1 MQLLSRR
8 KALEDVLYDE
18 TFWADARA
26 EVMKVALP
34 IFREVFME
42 GAEVGAEVRPVKQ
55 KAALPFD
62 PDAINASADD
72 VLANFTNTWWAQL
85 DRTQREGLRKAI
97 ALARQEGTGVEGV
110 LQGVRG
116 LFSERRIM
124 SIAVTETTRL
134 FGLGAL
140 ATYRAAGM
148 DGWEWRT
155 VADSRVDP
163 ICTGLAGE
171 QYPIAYE
178 FEPAHV
184 SCRCFPVPV
193 FGGDD

>member
-1 MQLLSRR
+1 MLQLQRH
-8 KALEDVLYDE
+8 KALDDVLYDE
-18 TFWADARA
+18 TFWADARS

-34 IFREVFME
+34 VFREVFME
-42 GAEVGAEVRPVKQ
+42 GAAVGADVRPVKQ

-62 PDAINASADD
+62 PDAANTAADD
-72 VLANFTNTWWAQL
+72 VLAKFTNDWWAQL
-85 DRTQREGLRKAI
+85 DRTQRDGLRKAI
-97 ALARQEGTGVEGV
+97 ALSRQEGTGVEGV
-110 LQGVRG
+110 IEGIQG

-124 SIAVTETTRL
+124 GIAVTETTRL

-163 ICTGLAGE
+163 ICIGLAGE

-193 FGGDD
+193 YRGDD